1 MIVKVIV
8 QLCLFVSVGV
18 WPCPEELFLSPGK
31 TNIASWR
38 TCTGRLVSAATPP
51 SRRASKGLIL
61 LAPRPLD
68 IVPDC
73 AKNSLRQSSRPR
85 PGQCFGLAPT
95 ESVTSPRRSPGLV
108 QTKPWRPFRKLRIAR
123 PPSGRAGPRP
133 GSTETPL
140 ASPAIAPPPNPSD
153 PVFLAW
159 EALRPRPGRA
169 LLAKWR
175 L

>member
-1 MIVKVIV
+1 M
-8 QLCLFVSVGV
+8 
-18 WPCPEELFLSPGK
+18 
-31 TNIASWR
+31 
-38 TCTGRLVSAATPP
+38 TPP

-85 PGQCFGLAPT
+85 RGQCFGLAPT

-108 QTKPWRPFRKLRIAR
+108 QTNSWRRFRKFHDTYR
-123 PPSGRAGPRP
+123 PSGNVGPCQ
-133 GSTETPL
+133 GNTETPL

-153 PVFLAW
+153 PVFFFLGSP
-159 EALRPRPGRA
+159 EASSRQSSFGQMAAIKTVRPLHHGLVEPIAGRG
-169 LLAKWR
+169 WPW
-175 L
+175 